1 MLSINLKENEKI
13 ILEKYN
19 IIIGTPNEEKFFD
32 VMLTN
37 QRILIYLNDF
47 DYDPSTALP
56 VAQIGQ
62 KVVWKDP
69 HVEILRADI
78 TSKEDNIIYL
88 KNNQTLKIKDQKIID
103 LL

>member
-19 IIIGTPNEEKFFD
+19 IILTFNNEEKFYD
-32 VMLTN
+32 VILTN

-56 VAQIGQ
+56 AVKIGH
-62 KVVWKDP
+62 KIVWKD
-69 HVEILRADI
+69 HHAEILREDI
-78 TSKEDNIIYL
+78 LSKEGNTINL
-88 KNNQTLKIKDQKIID
+88 KNNQFLKIKDQKIMD